1 MSISLSSSK
10 YSNSFY
16 HISSIRSKTH
26 YHVLIT
32 LRTFVILPLT
42 ASPKSS
48 YYSPPCHWTRVTLV
62 SCFSNVPRMF
72 PSQGLSFVWTLVSCP
87 FGLLPYFIIVFV
99 QISSPWKHLHCALDL
114 SRALL
119 SRSQPFVFSL
129 LYFFFVTLTTIFIQ
143 SIYRHIF
150 LLSVSF
156 IWNIR
161 FMRIEIL
168 SGALRIT
175 IVLPIP
181 RHSLNYVLVW
191 NRLVFWHFGFF
202 SSPLKFSSYAFTL
215 QKQFPF

>member
-1 MSISLSSSK
+1 MGQLKLAHLSLAAMTP
-10 YSNSFY
+10 
-16 HISSIRSKTH
+16 HDVDPQH
-26 YHVLIT
+26 
-32 LRTFVILPLT
+32 ILPTCL
-42 ASPKSS
+42 
-48 YYSPPCHWTRVTLV
+48 LV
-62 SCFSNVPRMF
+62 FYAPGYWPWSCFSNVPRMF